1 MEDEMKRA
9 KELERYAILIG
20 MLNFLYR
27 KESMAEDE
35 RITEIEYNE
44 IRKKMKKDYLSTFAG
59 MRRNIN
65 NFNCF

>member
-20 MLNFLYR
+20 MLNFLYG
-27 KESMAEDE
+27 KECMAEDE

-44 IRKKMKKDYLSTFAG
+44 IRKKMKKDYHILSDVYP
-59 MRRNIN
+59 
-65 NFNCF
+65 

>member
-44 IRKKMKKDYLSTFAG
+44 ISKKMKKDYHILSDVYP
-59 MRRNIN
+59 
-65 NFNCF
+65 

>member
-44 IRKKMKKDYLSTFAG
+44 IRKKMKKDYHILSDVYP
-59 MRRNIN
+59 
-65 NFNCF
+65 

>member
-20 MLNFLYR
+20 MLNFLYG

-44 IRKKMKKDYLSTFAG
+44 IRKKMKKDYHILSDVYP
-59 MRRNIN
+59 
-65 NFNCF
+65 

>member
-44 IRKKMKKDYLSTFAG
+44 IRKKMKKDYHILSDVYL
-59 MRRNIN
+59 
-65 NFNCF
+65 